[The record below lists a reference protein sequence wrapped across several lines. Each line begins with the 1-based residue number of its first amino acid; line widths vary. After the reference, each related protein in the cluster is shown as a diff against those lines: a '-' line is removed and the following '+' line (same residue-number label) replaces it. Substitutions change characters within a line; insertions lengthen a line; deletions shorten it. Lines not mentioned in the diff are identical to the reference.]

1 MRKILQTEDFLLG
14 TFASN
19 CSGGMTVTKLPE
31 RWAATWENNDQLGRL
46 LDDAGIDVMLPDRA
60 LDRLWRRDRFPRHCS

>member
-19 CSGGMTVTKLPE
+19 CSRRHDSDEVAGT
-31 RWAATWENNDQLGRL
+31 LGRDL
-46 LDDAGIDVMLPDRA
+46 G
-60 LDRLWRRDRFPRHCS
+60 